1 MRRDLRELLGE
12 WKVAGSGIGEENIR
26 GNCKQVPALNRGSIK
41 RASVGE
47 NDHSEIR
54 LERRMEARPHWAQLA
69 ALDNLVFI
77 LRTTGIS

>member
-1 MRRDLRELLGE
+1 MGLG
-12 WKVAGSGIGEENIR
+12 KRTSEETAY
-26 GNCKQVPALNRGSIK
+26 KVPALNRGSIK

-54 LERRMEARPHWAQLA
+54 LERRVEARPRWAQLA
-69 ALDNLVFI
+69 ALDDLVFI